1 MNKGKQNWIIALAMG
16 TMLALGSGLAFAQQG
31 GFGAPGKRG
40 GMMRKMGRALDLTDA
55 QRQQIRD
62 IMKQTAEA
70 NADLRDQLKS
80 LREKEKEAIKAGG
93 SESELR
99 NLAQSAAPLMA
110 QLHGSRLVAQAKIYA
125 LLTPE
130 QRQKM
135 EQMQERGRGRWQR
148 RQDQ

>member
-1 MNKGKQNWIIALAMG
+1 MG
-16 TMLALGSGLAFAQQG
+16 TMLALGSGLAFAQQDAG
-31 GFGAPGKRG
+31 PGKRG
-40 GMMRKMGRALDLTDA
+40 GMMRKMGRALNLTDA
-55 QRQQIRD
+55 QREQIRA

-70 NADLRDQLKS
+70 NADVREQLKS
-80 LREKEKEAIKAGG
+80 LRDKEKEAIKAEA
-93 SESELR
+93 SESDLR

-135 EQMQERGRGRWQR
+135 DRMRERGRGRWQR

>member
-1 MNKGKQNWIIALAMG
+1 MLALAMG

-31 GFGAPGKRG
+31 GEGAPGKRG
-40 GMMRKMGRALDLTDA
+40 GMMRRMGRALNLTDA

-70 NADLRDQLKS
+70 HADVRDQLKS

-93 SESELR
+93 SESELM

-110 QLHGSRLVAQAKIYA
+110 QLHGSRLVAQSKIYA

-130 QRQKM
+130 QRQRL
-135 EQMQERGRGRWQR
+135 EQMQERGRGRGRWQR
-148 RQDQ
+148 PQNQ

>member
-1 MNKGKQNWIIALAMG
+1 MLALAMG

-31 GFGAPGKRG
+31 GEGAPGKRG
-40 GMMRKMGRALDLTDA
+40 GMMRRMGRALNLTDA

-70 NADLRDQLKS
+70 HADVRDQLKS

-93 SESELR
+93 SESELM

-110 QLHGSRLVAQAKIYA
+110 QLHGSRLVAQSKIYA

-130 QRQKM
+130 QRQRL
-135 EQMQERGRGRWQR
+135 EQMQERGRGRGRWQR
-148 RQDQ
+148 PQSQ

>member
-1 MNKGKQNWIIALAMG
+1 MLALAMG

-31 GFGAPGKRG
+31 GEGAPGKRG
-40 GMMRKMGRALDLTDA
+40 GMMRRMGRVLNLTDA

-70 NADLRDQLKS
+70 NADVRDQLKS

-93 SESELR
+93 SESELM

-110 QLHGSRLVAQAKIYA
+110 QLHGSRLVAQSKIYA

-130 QRQKM
+130 QRQRL
-135 EQMQERGRGRWQR
+135 EQMQERGRGRGRWQR
-148 RQDQ
+148 PQNQ